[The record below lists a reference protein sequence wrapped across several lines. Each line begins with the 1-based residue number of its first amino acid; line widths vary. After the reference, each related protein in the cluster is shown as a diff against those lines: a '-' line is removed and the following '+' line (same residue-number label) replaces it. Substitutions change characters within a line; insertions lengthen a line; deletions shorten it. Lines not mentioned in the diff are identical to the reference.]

1 MNGIPNLLRPPSVG
15 AVVTAILG
23 RAAGA
28 AWNYLFPGPTW
39 GVYTAGTTTQ
49 AVTVSSVVAL
59 GLRKS
64 SNVSDYKIETGSFV
78 SYNKVE
84 TPRGVQIRITRE
96 GTELERAT
104 LLNWLETNVKAPTL
118 FDIVMPELRYSNMTL
133 IDYAADRGA
142 TSGLG
147 MLIVDCT
154 FQEIREL
161 VPEYSRNNISGAE
174 NSPTV
179 PARRV
184 QTSPSSYGG
193 GFTE

>member
-1 MNGIPNLLRPPSVG
+1 MFGIPNLLRPPSAG

-28 AWNYLFPGPTW
+28 AWNYLFPGPAW
-39 GVYTAGTTTQ
+39 GVYTAGTTTP
-49 AVTVSSVVAL
+49 AVDVSSVVAL

-84 TPRGVQIRITRE
+84 TPRIVQIRITRE
-96 GTELERAT
+96 GSELERAV
-104 LLNWLETNVKAPTL
+104 LLNWLETQVKAPTL
-118 FDIVMPELRYSNMTL
+118 FDIVMPELRYANMTL
-133 IDYAADRGA
+133 IDFAVDRTA
-142 TSGLG
+142 TASLG
-147 MLIVDCT
+147 MLVVDCG
-154 FQEIREL
+154 FQEIRQLEAA
-161 VPEYSRNNISGAE
+161 YSGGNVSGAE
-174 NSPTV
+174 NAPTV

-184 QTSPSSYGG
+184 QASPSSYGG